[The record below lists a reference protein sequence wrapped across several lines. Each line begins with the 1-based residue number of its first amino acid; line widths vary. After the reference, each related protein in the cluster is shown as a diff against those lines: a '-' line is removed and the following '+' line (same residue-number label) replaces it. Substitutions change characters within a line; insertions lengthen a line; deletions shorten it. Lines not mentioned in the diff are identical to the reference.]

1 MHHVPYNLTSA
12 VDTINAEDVGT
23 VTDEFKP
30 FTDGE
35 LAKRRSCITQFW
47 TEPHN
52 IGREY
57 SSDDILLHAIAHART
72 ATPAILGELL
82 SKGADA
88 SAWFGP
94 GPTEKL
100 PDEDHLSP
108 SALTRSTPFDAAI
121 ASTNMPML
129 RHLLDS
135 DFKPNSCALI
145 TGTRALSPV

>member
-1 MHHVPYNLTSA
+1 M
-12 VDTINAEDVGT
+12 
-23 VTDEFKP
+23 
-30 FTDGE
+30 
-35 LAKRRSCITQFW
+35 
-47 TEPHN
+47 
-52 IGREY
+52 
-57 SSDDILLHAIAHART
+57 LLHAVVWAGT
-72 ATPAILGELL
+72 ATSAILDELM

-88 SAWFGP
+88 SAWLGP
-94 GPTEKL
+94 GPTEQL

>member
-1 MHHVPYNLTSA
+1 MGQPNGISDETQVGRARLGRRFWLSDKLRHVPYNLTSA

-47 TEPHN
+47 TEPLK

-57 SSDDILLHAIAHART
+57 SSDDILLHAVVHAGT

-82 SKGADA
+82 SKGANA
-88 SAWFGP
+88 SSWLRP
-94 GPTEKL
+94 GVTEQLQKGKKKKR
-100 PDEDHLSP
+100 EKKRKE
-108 SALTRSTPFDAAI
+108 SA
-121 ASTNMPML
+121 
-129 RHLLDS
+129 
-135 DFKPNSCALI
+135 K
-145 TGTRALSPV
+145 